1 MELFVRQSSDVS
13 PDRELPMIPPLK
25 PQYRLGALSE
35 VRDYNHDLAN
45 IPEAW
50 KSTMGKGV
58 KIAVLDSGVPRHI
71 DISVEGGRSFIEGYY
86 LDKCYHATFVG
97 GIVGAIANNGIG
109 VRGVAPDAADYY
121 GAVLNDSGSGTV
133 AQIVKGIY
141 WAVDEIGADVI
152 NMSLGITGSY
162 RPDRSLEKA
171 CDYANEHGVALFAS
185 AGNDALSVNYPAKY
199 DSVIAVA
206 AVDRNSR
213 VASFSSHGPEVE
225 FAAGGVDVLSTY
237 RDNGYASMSGTSF
250 SCPVV
255 ASIGALVLS
264 QARIRGEKLS
274 PEELRRRLRLFAY
287 DVGDSGWDEYT
298 GYGIPIFTKD
308 CFSAETAE
316 SEPAKPGRQSFW
328 TRLVN
333 KLKLLFGR

>member
-1 MELFVRQSSDVS
+1 MEILVRQSADVA

-35 VRDYNHDLAN
+35 VRDYNHDRAN

-50 KSTMGKGV
+50 KTTMGKGV
-58 KIAVLDSGVPRHI
+58 KIAILDSGVPKHI
-71 DISVEGGRSFIEGYY
+71 DLSVEGGHSFIDGYY
-86 LDKCYHATFVG
+86 FDKCYHATFVG
-97 GIVGAIANNGIG
+97 GITSAIANNGIG
-109 VRGVAPDAADYY
+109 VRGIAPEAVDYY
-121 GAVLNDSGSGTV
+121 GAVLNATGSGTV
-133 AQIVKGIY
+133 EQIVRGIY

-171 CDYANEHGVALFAS
+171 CNYANEHGTVLFAS

-199 DSVIAVA
+199 DSVVAVA
-206 AVDRNSR
+206 AVDRNNK

-237 RDNGYASMSGTSF
+237 KDNGYASMSGTSF

-255 ASIGALVLS
+255 ASVGALILS
-264 QARIRGEKLS
+264 QAKSRNEKIS
-274 PEELRRRLRLFAY
+274 PEELRRRLKLFAY
-287 DVGDSGWDEYT
+287 DVGPAGWDEYT
-298 GYGIPIFTKD
+298 GHGIPVFTKD
-308 CFSAETAE
+308 CFTAEAETVR
-316 SEPAKPGRQSFW
+316 AKPGRQSFL
-328 TRLVN
+328 TRLLN
-333 KLKLLFGR
+333 KLKLVFGR